1 MNWLW
6 PRKGTLRD
14 IETTIAIRLGRVL
27 HWAAIAFAGVLW
39 LGEFT
44 GIAFGYWSDRQ
55 FVVGAVILAGI
66 VIVLLGRGLRYI
78 FANE

>member
-6 PRKGTLRD
+6 PRKETLRA

-27 HWAAIAFAGVLW
+27 HWAAVAFAGVLW

-44 GIAFGYWSDRQ
+44 GIVFGYWSSSQ
-55 FVVGAVILAGI
+55 FVLGAVILAGMAI
-66 VIVLLGRGLRYI
+66 FLLGRGLRYI

>member
-6 PRKGTLRD
+6 PQKAALRE

-27 HWAAIAFAGVLW
+27 HWAAVAFAGVLW
-39 LGEFT
+39 LGEFV
-44 GIAFGYWSDRQ
+44 GIAFGYWSNNEFRIG
-55 FVVGAVILAGI
+55 VVILAG
-66 VIVLLGRGLRYI
+66 VVVFLLGRGLRYI

>member
-6 PRKGTLRD
+6 PQKQTLSD

-27 HWAAIAFAGVLW
+27 HWAAVAFAGVLW
-39 LGEFT
+39 LGAFA
-44 GIAFGYWSDRQ
+44 GIAFGYWSSGQ
-55 FVVGAVILAGI
+55 FVVGAVVLGGV
-66 VIVLLGRGLRYI
+66 VIFLLGRGLRYI

>member
-6 PRKGTLRD
+6 PRKRLIE

-27 HWAAIAFAGVLW
+27 HWAAVAFVGVLW
-39 LGEFT
+39 LGEFI
-44 GIAFGYWSDRQ
+44 GIIFGYWNDRF
-55 FVVGAVILAGI
+55 FVVGVVILAGI
-66 VIVLLGRGLRYI
+66 VIFLVGRGLRYI